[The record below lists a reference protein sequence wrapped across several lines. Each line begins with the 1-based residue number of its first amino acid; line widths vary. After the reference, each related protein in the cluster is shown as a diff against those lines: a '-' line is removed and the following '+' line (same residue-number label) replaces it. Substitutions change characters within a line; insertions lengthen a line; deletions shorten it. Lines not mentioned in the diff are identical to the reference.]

1 MTTVT
6 LTPELENVIAEMAR
20 ERGLTAE
27 AVVLETLREKFL
39 PVSQAADAGDALSEW
54 EQMMQAAAAQI
65 AAVSDG
71 EHAGLA
77 ALEKEHA

>member
-6 LTPELENVIAEMAR
+6 LTPELEQAVGAAAR
-20 ERGLTAE
+20 ERGLAAE
-27 AVVLETLREKFL
+27 AVVLDALREKFL
-39 PVSQAADAGDALSEW
+39 PVAPSVEAEDALGEW

-71 EHAGLA
+71 EQAGLA
-77 ALEKEHA
+77 ALEKEQR